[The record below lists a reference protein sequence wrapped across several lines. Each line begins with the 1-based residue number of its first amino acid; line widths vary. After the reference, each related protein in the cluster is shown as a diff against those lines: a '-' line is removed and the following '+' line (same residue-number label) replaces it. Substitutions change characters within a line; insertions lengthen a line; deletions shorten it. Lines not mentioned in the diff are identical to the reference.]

1 MRHGTVRCLAW
12 LMAALLVRCGPAVK
26 PVDIRLSGAS
36 FANSDEA
43 VAELAIANPNGFAL
57 DLLGAEYRVSLG
69 GSVCGSGQRD
79 EPLHIGGRDSMVAE
93 FPLKIDYI
101 SLAKSLPLLFK
112 DSAACKVEGNY
123 TVNTVIGRR
132 RLTFKTERRIAVK
145 QEIGSILDQL
155 FRNDK

>member
-1 MRHGTVRCLAW
+1 MRRCAVRCLAL
-12 LMAALLVRCGPAVK
+12 LMAALLARCGPAVK

-93 FPLKIDYI
+93 FPLKIDYTN
-101 SLAKSLPLLFK
+101 LAKSLPLLFK
-112 DSAACKVEGNY
+112 DTAAFKVEGNY